1 MQNALNARPKDNPKW
16 NIAFSAVSCTQVHK
30 LHKPY
35 RVDVHKVI
43 SRAQA
48 VPLSKKRKMAKMV
61 KIATKTLFD
70 GGHLSGRHPKI
81 YNRKQE
87 INNFLTIVSPTAPA
101 GQARHDKSVEHCD
114 NHMGENMKPIHK
126 TSAISFYLIN
136 SGFQAFKNRI
146 REELGAISSISLE
159 SLIDDASLQSYYR
172 AGESA
177 DFVAASIAG
186 PNIDFD
192 DDYADAG

>member
-1 MQNALNARPKDNPKW
+1 
-16 NIAFSAVSCTQVHK
+16 
-30 LHKPY
+30 
-35 RVDVHKVI
+35 
-43 SRAQA
+43 
-48 VPLSKKRKMAKMV
+48 
-61 KIATKTLFD
+61 
-70 GGHLSGRHPKI
+70 
-81 YNRKQE
+81 
-87 INNFLTIVSPTAPA
+87 
-101 GQARHDKSVEHCD
+101 
-114 NHMGENMKPIHK
+114 MGENMKPIHK

-159 SLIDDASLQSYYR
+159 SLIDDASLQSFYR

-186 PNIDFD
+186 PNFDFD